1 MEQREDQQQKY
12 LLLPDYGPLL
22 GMEAQVEGNNH
33 KPEEKAIVMLLVG
46 SNNMRITRVWDFNEN
61 EKSKLNKEQMAR
73 IKIHNHGLA
82 KKVL

>member
-46 SNNMRITRVWDFNEN
+46 SNNMRITRVWLL
-61 EKSKLNKEQMAR
+61 KLNKEQMAH
-73 IKIHNHGLA
+73 IKIPDHGLA
-82 KKVL
+82 KKVLKKA

>member
-1 MEQREDQQQKY
+1 M
-12 LLLPDYGPLL
+12 
-22 GMEAQVEGNNH
+22 EGNNH

-46 SNNMRITRVWDFNEN
+46 SNNMRITRVWDFNEK

-73 IKIHNHGLA
+73 INIHNHGLA

>member
-22 GMEAQVEGNNH
+22 GMEAQVEGNNP
-33 KPEEKAIVMLLVG
+33 KPEEKATVMLLVG
-46 SNNMRITRVWDFNEN
+46 SNNMRITRVWDFNEK
-61 EKSKLNKEQMAR
+61 EKSKLNKEQMAP

>member
-33 KPEEKAIVMLLVG
+33 KPEEKATVMLLVG
-46 SNNMRITRVWDFNEN
+46 SNNMRITRVWDFNEK
-61 EKSKLNKEQMAR
+61 EESKLNKEQMAR